1 MSKRRSTHIDCAP
14 NGWDLWDRTVSPS
27 VGSLVDVEA
36 RFVDYMYKVSYICP
50 SPHLPICPSSL
61 RFVDYRTI
69 NKIQVSSPYDSNVFT
84 TLLLTLF
91 YCISVFTTL
100 ATMQTSR
107 FISVL
112 AVFITLAVA
121 LTVPQQEERR
131 DVDLEY
137 VAGKIE
143 IPSASQTTRD

>member
-1 MSKRRSTHIDCAP
+1 
-14 NGWDLWDRTVSPS
+14 
-27 VGSLVDVEA
+27 
-36 RFVDYMYKVSYICP
+36 
-50 SPHLPICPSSL
+50 
-61 RFVDYRTI
+61 
-69 NKIQVSSPYDSNVFT
+69 
-84 TLLLTLF
+84 
-91 YCISVFTTL
+91 
-100 ATMQTSR
+100 MQTSR

-112 AVFITLAVA
+112 AVFFTLAVA